1 MPRIA
6 IFASGN
12 GTNAQRIIE
21 YFSGHPN
28 ISINLVLSNNP
39 GAFVLNRAK
48 KLGVPV
54 EVFSRSAFYQT
65 NDVAET
71 LISYHIDFLV
81 LAGFL
86 WLIPEHII
94 AGYPGRIIN
103 IHPALLPKYGGKGM
117 YGMKVHEAV
126 IAAGDPE
133 SGITIH
139 YVDEHYDEGRIIFQA
154 KCIVNSRDTAE
165 SLAEKVHQLEYR
177 YFPEVIEKSLTE
189 KRDENT

>member
-1 MPRIA
+1 MPRLA

-21 YFSGHPN
+21 YFSGHPT

-39 GAFVLNRAK
+39 GAYVLDRAK

-54 EVFSRSAFYQT
+54 VVFNRADFYQT
-65 NDVAET
+65 RDVAET
-71 LISYHIDFLV
+71 LKSYNIDFLV

-86 WLIPEHII
+86 WLIPEPVI

-117 YGMKVHEAV
+117 YGMKVHEGV

-139 YVDEHYDEGRIIFQA
+139 HVDEHYDEGRIIFQA
-154 KCIVNSRDTAE
+154 KCVVHSSDTAE

-177 YFPEVIEKSLTE
+177 YFPEVIERIVTE
-189 KRDENT
+189 YRD